1 MTSIIQSYFN
11 RRIMTVL
18 LLSFSSGLPLAMV
31 AGTLQAWLATEKVDI
46 TTIGWFTLIGLPY
59 TWKFLWSPFFDRYV
73 SRFMGPRRGWILIL
87 QFLLV
92 IGIAAMGMVSPQ
104 SHIQLLALVAL
115 AVAFLSASQDIVID
129 AYRVEVLRPD
139 ERGSGAGVTNL
150 GARLALLL
158 SGAGA
163 LILSDHLPWDMVYLI
178 MAMCLSI
185 GILGT
190 FFGPEPERV
199 IKHPTS
205 LKDAVVDPFID
216 FFKRKDAVAMLLFVV
231 LYKFSDAFSVSLA
244 TPFLLSVGFTK
255 TQIGVAFKGVGMAAT
270 IVGALA
276 GGGIIARI
284 GLNRSLWIF
293 GVLQALSNFGF
304 ILLSYAGASFP
315 LLLTVMGVDNICGGL
330 GSAAFLAFLMAACNV
345 RYTATQ
351 YALLSSVMAIARTF
365 VGPPAGYVVKAFGWP
380 TFFVISILLA
390 IPGLLLLQRFAPW
403 GKRDTTSYLP
413 FAGG

>member
-1 MTSIIQSYFN
+1 MVSVIRSYFN
-11 RRIMTVL
+11 RRILAVL

-73 SRFMGPRRGWILIL
+73 SPFLGPRRGWILVL
-87 QFLLV
+87 QLLLV
-92 IGIAAMGMVSPQ
+92 VGIAAMGMTNPQ

-115 AVAFLSASQDIVID
+115 TVAFLSASQDIVID

-163 LILSDHLPWDMVYLI
+163 LILSDHLPWNMVYLI
-178 MAMCLSI
+178 MAMGLGI
-185 GILGT
+185 GMLGT

-199 IKHPTS
+199 IIHPKS
-205 LKDAVVDPFID
+205 LKDAVIDPFID

-231 LYKFSDAFSVSLA
+231 FYKFSDAFSVSLA
-244 TPFLLSVGFTK
+244 TPFLLDVGFTK

-304 ILLSYAGASFP
+304 ILVAYAGASFP
-315 LLLTVMGVDNICGGL
+315 LLLGVMGVDNICGGL
-330 GSAAFLAFLMAACNV
+330 GTAAFLAFLMAACNV

-365 VGPPAGYVVKAFGWP
+365 VGPPAGYVVKAYGWP
-380 TFFVISILLA
+380 TFFVISIVLA

-403 GKRDTTSYLP
+403 GKRDTNIAEVP
-413 FAGG
+413 NA